1 MPFRYDIIDP
11 TYETVAVLF
20 CTLLSECNEGGL
32 VKMNFSSLFI
42 SLNDL
47 LYGTVL
53 TGSSSSSSCS
63 ACSSFSSIFL
73 LFLPLAALL
82 VVLALLPLP
91 QHCLQY
97 FLVYYFALL
106 IFIFKVCQNN
116 PFIFGAASSKLT
128 CVIYN
133 NGFPTV
139 ELLFY
144 SSHSSLPLPYVAK

>member
-1 MPFRYDIIDP
+1 
-11 TYETVAVLF
+11 
-20 CTLLSECNEGGL
+20 
-32 VKMNFSSLFI
+32 MNFSSLFI

-63 ACSSFSSIFL
+63 ACSSFL
-73 LFLPLAALL
+73 LFFYFFFHFALL

-116 PFIFGAASSKLT
+116 PFIFGATSSKLT